1 MCQIFAKNR
10 KTHAASGGRTEIIMK
25 KTIYIILTAAFV
37 FSGCVFSGCTS
48 DSSAARSDTSSYSKT
63 ISDSDSY
70 TLKKDNEES
79 NLQFYAMDTLM
90 DFTVYGDST
99 LLENARSTITK
110 LESELSVTDKDSLI
124 YTINNTGSS
133 VLNGDSNE
141 LIKNTLDMCSETD
154 GALDIS
160 IYPVVKEW
168 GFTTGDYKVPDEE
181 TISKLLTLVDYSKI
195 EYDESTG
202 DVSLPKGME
211 IDLGSVA
218 KGFAGQKVAD
228 QLREEG
234 VSSALLSLGGNV
246 QTIGCKPDGSPW
258 KIAIKNANGD
268 SPMIVLSI
276 EDQAVVTSG
285 TYERFFEENG
295 EKYWHIM
302 NPATGHPAD
311 TGLVSVSVIGDD
323 GFKCD
328 ALSTSLFVMGL
339 EKAADFWASHDDFEA
354 VFMTDSDEIYITEG
368 LKDRFALTK
377 EYADMQV
384 AVIER

>member
-1 MCQIFAKNR
+1 
-10 KTHAASGGRTEIIMK
+10 MK
-25 KTIYIILTAAFV
+25 KTIYILLAATFV
-37 FSGCVFSGCTS
+37 FSGFVFSGCTS
-48 DSSAARSDTSSYSKT
+48 HSTDAGSDTSSYSKT
-63 ISDSDSY
+63 ISDSESY
-70 TLKKDNEES
+70 TSKNDKEES

-90 DFTVYGDST
+90 DFTIYGDST
-99 LLENARSTITK
+99 LLENAMSTITD
-110 LESELSVTDKDSLI
+110 LESELSVTDPDSRI
-124 YTINNTGSS
+124 YALNKNGSV
-133 VLNGDSNE
+133 VLSGASNE
-141 LIKNTLDMCSETD
+141 LMKNTLDMCSETD

-160 IYPVVKEW
+160 IYPIVKEW
-168 GFTTGDYKVPDEE
+168 GFTTGEYKVPDEE
-181 TISKLLTLVDYSKI
+181 TISGLMTLVDYSKI

-202 DVSLPKGME
+202 EVSLPKGME

-218 KGFAGQKVAD
+218 KGFAGQNVAD
-228 QLREEG
+228 QLREAG

-268 SPMIVLSI
+268 SPMVVLSI

-295 EKYWHIM
+295 KKYWHIM
-302 NPATGHPAD
+302 DPATGHPAD
-311 TGLVSVSVIGDD
+311 TGLVSVTVIGDD

-354 VFMTDSDEIYITEG
+354 VFMTASDEIYITEG

-384 AVIER
+384 SVIER

>member
-1 MCQIFAKNR
+1 MCQIFAKNQ
-10 KTHAASGGRTEIIMK
+10 KIHAASVGRMEIIMK

-124 YTINNTGSS
+124 YTINNTGSG

-168 GFTTGDYKVPDEE
+168 GFTTGDHKVPDEE
-181 TISKLLTLVDYSKI
+181 TISRLLTLVDYSKI
-195 EYDESTG
+195 EYEESTG
-202 DVSLPKGME
+202 EVSLPKGME

-268 SPMIVLSI
+268 SPMIVLYI

-295 EKYWHIM
+295 KKYWHIM
-302 NPATGHPAD
+302 DPATGHPAD
-311 TGLVSVSVIGDD
+311 TGLVSVTVIGDD

>member
-1 MCQIFAKNR
+1 
-10 KTHAASGGRTEIIMK
+10 MK

-124 YTINNTGSS
+124 YTINNTGSG

-218 KGFAGQKVAD
+218 KGFAGQKVAE

-268 SPMIVLSI
+268 SPMIVLYI
-276 EDQAVVTSG
+276 EDKAVVTSG
-285 TYERFFEENG
+285 TYERFFEESG
-295 EKYWHIM
+295 KKYWHIM
-302 NPATGHPAD
+302 DPATGHPAD
-311 TGLVSVSVIGDD
+311 TGLVSVTVIGDD

-339 EKAADFWASHDDFEA
+339 EKASRFWASHDDFEA

>member
-1 MCQIFAKNR
+1 MP
-10 KTHAASGGRTEIIMK
+10 KTEKIHAASGGRTEIIMK
-25 KTIYIILTAAFV
+25 KTIYILLAATFV

-48 DSSAARSDTSSYSKT
+48 DSSDAGSDTSSYSKT

-90 DFTVYGDST
+90 DFTVYGDSA
-99 LLENARSTITK
+99 LLENARSTITE

-124 YTINNTGSS
+124 YSINNTGSGI
-133 VLNGDSNE
+133 LNEESNK
-141 LIKNTLDMCSETD
+141 LMKNTLDMCSETD

-168 GFTTGDYKVPDEE
+168 GFTTGDHKVPDEE
-181 TISKLLTLVDYSKI
+181 TISRLLTLVDYSKI
-195 EYDESTG
+195 EYVESTG
-202 DVSLPKGME
+202 EVSLPKGME

-268 SPMIVLSI
+268 SPMIVLYI

-295 EKYWHIM
+295 KKYWHIM
-302 NPATGHPAD
+302 DPATGHPAD
-311 TGLVSVSVIGDD
+311 TGLVSVTVIGDD

-339 EKAADFWASHDDFEA
+339 EKASRFCASHDDFEA

-384 AVIER
+384 KVIER